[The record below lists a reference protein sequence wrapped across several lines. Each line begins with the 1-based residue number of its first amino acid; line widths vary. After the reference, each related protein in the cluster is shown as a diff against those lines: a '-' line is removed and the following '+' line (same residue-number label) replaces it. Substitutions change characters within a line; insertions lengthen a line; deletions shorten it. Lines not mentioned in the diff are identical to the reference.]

1 MGAALRLEYSVANFL
16 VRSSGGGGIELALD
30 LVVVEESSLVVWIC
44 AWICAVGVCAVGGVG
59 SGREV
64 RVGLVVGAIRCL
76 VGRLSVIG
84 AGGVGWS
91 GGSSVYRWARKVVL
105 YVYRGSSFFVECV
118 RLKWLLWRRSVRVSP
133 SAAILSVAPKVV
145 S

>member
-1 MGAALRLEYSVANFL
+1 MLAALRLEYSVANFL
-16 VRSSGGGGIELALD
+16 MRSSGGGGIELALD
-30 LVVVEESSLVVWIC
+30 LVVVEESSLVF
-44 AWICAVGVCAVGGVG
+44 WICAVGVCAVGGGV
-59 SGREV
+59 SGWGA
-64 RVGLVVGAIRCL
+64 RVVPGLVVGAMRCL